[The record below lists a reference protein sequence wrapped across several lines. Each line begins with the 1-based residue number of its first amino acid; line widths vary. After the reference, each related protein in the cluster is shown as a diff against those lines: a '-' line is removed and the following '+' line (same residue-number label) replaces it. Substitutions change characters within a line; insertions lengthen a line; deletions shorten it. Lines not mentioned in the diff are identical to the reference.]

1 MLLTK
6 VERLILA
13 NQFRILELLDPENAE
28 GYSIKQ
34 KILHEG
40 FMLEYDNLL
49 LGYDEVPEEVCRE
62 VTDILDMF
70 RALFC
75 AIKLHP
81 KAAINKK
88 HAKFQGFDGNNEEL
102 HLAYARFLIEDLNH
116 WEESKLPD
124 LNSHRQVL
132 GRYRA
137 MLRHWMETPER
148 FELTPEDVNRITAV
162 WSKPAANLSRP
173 RRNPANK
180 PRLM

>member
-6 VERLILA
+6 VEKIILA
-13 NQFRILELLDPENAE
+13 NQFRILELLDSENAA
-28 GYSIKQ
+28 GHALKA

-40 FMLEYDNLL
+40 FVLEYDNLL
-49 LGYDEVPEEVCRE
+49 PAYDEVPEEVCRE
-62 VTDILDMF
+62 VMDILDMY

-81 KAAINKK
+81 KAAMNRK

-102 HLAYARFLIEDLNH
+102 HLAYARFLIEDLGN
-116 WEESKLPD
+116 WAESKLPE

-137 MLRHWMETPER
+137 MLRLWKETPER
-148 FELTPEDVNRITAV
+148 FELTPGDVNRITAA
-162 WSKPAANLSRP
+162 WSKPAASLSRP
-173 RRNPANK
+173 RRNPVNK
-180 PRLM
+180 QQLM